1 MARPNDTTPRRSI
14 KFLVMLAAL
23 AALMGVVA
31 TGCGTSDDDTKKDD
45 KTEQSGDDADAE
57 AGEKPAEDEDA

>member
-31 TGCGTSDDDTKKDD
+31 TGCGTSMALAAREEGAFLQLPRLT
-45 KTEQSGDDADAE
+45 TGSPCRCAT
-57 AGEKPAEDEDA
+57 P